1 MKSYKTRLK
10 ENFNA
15 TESLK
20 NFGIEKKLPL
30 KEAKTRNPQ
39 LKIVLLIDQSDMM
52 KVAKLVDDG
61 VDAEVQLLDGLLA
74 VLGPSLKR
82 MRHFPDSATRWH
94 CH

>member
-1 MKSYKTRLK
+1 MGSSPCRTHLVLVD
-10 ENFNA
+10 E
-15 TESLK
+15 ELE
-20 NFGIEKKLPL
+20 GLV
-30 KEAKTRNPQ
+30 Q
-39 LKIVLLIDQSDMM
+39 LVVDVLGLASFCHQI
-52 KVAKLVDDG
+52 VDDG